1 MRRHAPAARHS
12 SRNFSCSLSRTLAG
26 LAMAAAALVTAA
38 CSNMPMMGQQP
49 PMTTVSTA
57 PPGLVWGRI
66 ARIEYVPPGATTAG
80 NPNLIGAVV
89 GGVAG
94 AALGHTIGSGSG
106 RDVATVLGGVA
117 GAAVGSQVGRNASGV
132 TTTPSYRIAVQSD
145 QGAVYTYEVASAGEL
160 KVGDRVRVE
169 NNVISRQ

>member
-1 MRRHAPAARHS
+1 MHS
-12 SRNFSCSLSRTLAG
+12 RYASRFFVRLVPRALAG
-26 LAMAAAALVTAA
+26 VTVVVAALVTAA
-38 CSNMPMMGQQP
+38 CSNMPMMGQQA
-49 PMTTVSTA
+49 PMSTVSTA
-57 PPGLVWGRI
+57 PPTVVWGRI
-66 ARIEYVPPGATTAG
+66 ARIEYVPPGATTAST
-80 NPNLIGAVV
+80 PNLIGAVV

-94 AALGHTIGSGSG
+94 AALGHTIGGGSG

-117 GAAVGSQVGRNASGV
+117 GAAVGSQVGRNTAGV

>member
-1 MRRHAPAARHS
+1 MRSQSPAFAVPRV
-12 SRNFSCSLSRTLAG
+12 LAG
-26 LAMAAAALVTAA
+26 VTVAAAALVTAA
-38 CSNMPMMGQQP
+38 CSNMPMMGQQT
-49 PMTTVSTA
+49 PMSTVSTA
-57 PPGLVWGRI
+57 PPSLVWGRI

-94 AALGHTIGSGSG
+94 AALGRTIGEGSG